1 MSYAERI
8 QEILSDGRWHCI
20 LDLIAETGL
29 SARNRISELNQDHE
43 TKHNIKRYIG
53 ESCTLEKCDHRS
65 DLYMYKLNNNT
76 VSEEIKFSN
85 PVLEDLA
92 SNRIN
97 KQTKQLNAVISVTH
111 KIKENEDEIED
122 WLNKTPD
129 ERHEYVQNLLKNA
142 GLK

>member
-1 MSYAERI
+1 
-8 QEILSDGRWHCI
+8 
-20 LDLIAETGL
+20 
-29 SARNRISELNQDHE
+29 
-43 TKHNIKRYIG
+43 
-53 ESCTLEKCDHRS
+53 
-65 DLYMYKLNNNT
+65 MYKLNNNT
-76 VSEEIKFSN
+76 VSEELKFSN

-97 KQTKQLNAVISVTH
+97 KNT
-111 KIKENEDEIED
+111 DEIED

>member
-43 TKHNIKRYIG
+43 TKHNVKRYIG
-53 ESCTLEKCDHRS
+53 ESCNLEKCDHRS
-65 DLYMYKLNNNT
+65 DLYMYKLNNNN
-76 VSEEIKFSN
+76 VSEELKFSN

-111 KIKENEDEIED
+111 KIKENKDEIED

>member
-43 TKHNIKRYIG
+43 TKHNVKRYIG
-53 ESCTLEKCDHRS
+53 ESCNLEKCDHRS
-65 DLYMYKLNNNT
+65 DLYMYKLNNDT
-76 VSEEIKFSN
+76 VSEELKFSN

-97 KQTKQLNAVISVTH
+97 KNT
-111 KIKENEDEIED
+111 DEIED